1 MGRTA
6 KTDQINLVCFS
17 WHVERRKEKVT
28 NEDLTIEGGGI
39 DLHMCKAQKRRQ
51 NLERDMLISPAWR
64 NIHIESS
71 SWS

>member
-1 MGRTA
+1 MGRTV
-6 KTDQINLVCFS
+6 KTDQINLVCLS

-39 DLHMCKAQKRRQ
+39 DFHMCKAHKRRQ

-71 SWS
+71 SCS